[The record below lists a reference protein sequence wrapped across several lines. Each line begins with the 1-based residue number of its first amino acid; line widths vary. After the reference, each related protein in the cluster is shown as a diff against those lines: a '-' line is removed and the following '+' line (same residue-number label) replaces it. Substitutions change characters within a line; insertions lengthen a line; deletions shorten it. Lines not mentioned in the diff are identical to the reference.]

1 MTGARCSARKKRT
14 GEQCGSF
21 PMANGKCRVHGGA
34 TPSGVA
40 LPQTKT
46 GRYSKH
52 LPTRLAARYEEA
64 RSDPD
69 LLTLRDDIGLLDTRM
84 GQVVG
89 ALDTGESKET
99 WSALLAIWGTFEE
112 QFQSLLDTGEP
123 PEEMEATVSKVSA
136 LVRAGLSESYVWA
149 EIRSLM
155 KQRAELVA
163 NERQRM
169 VQLQQMIT
177 SEQAMVLLA
186 SLVSTIKRHVH
197 DRDALAA
204 ISAELGALALRPAR

>member
-1 MTGARCSARKKRT
+1 M
-14 GEQCGSF
+14 
-21 PMANGKCRVHGGA
+21 PNGVCYMHGGKSLA
-34 TPSGVA
+34 GVA
-40 LPQTKT
+40 SGTFKA

-52 LPTRLAARYEEA
+52 LPTRLAGRYEEA
-64 RSDPD
+64 RADPD

-84 GQVVG
+84 GQVIG

-99 WSALLAIWGTFEE
+99 WTVLLSSWGTLEA
-112 QFQSLLDTGEP
+112 QWQTLLDTGEP
-123 PEEMEATVSKVSA
+123 PDEMESTITQIGSLIRS
-136 LVRAGLSESYVWA
+136 GLSEAYVWT

-177 SEQAMVLLA
+177 SEQALVLLG
-186 SLVSTIKRHVH
+186 VVVDTVKRHVT

-204 ISAELGALALRPAR
+204 ISTELGTLALRQAQ

>member
-1 MTGARCSARKKRT
+1 MTGAKCGARKKRS
-14 GEQCGSF
+14 GDPCGSF

-40 LPQTKT
+40 LPQTTT

-64 RSDPD
+64 RDDPD
-69 LLTLRDDIGLLDTRM
+69 LLALRDDIALLDTRL
-84 GQVVG
+84 GEVVG
-89 ALDTGESKET
+89 NLNTGESKAA
-99 WSALLAIWGTFEE
+99 WKALAMLWGSFAAEWKDMPPDDMERSIE
-112 QFQSLLDTGEP
+112 QIGAVVQ
-123 PEEMEATVSKVSA
+123 
-136 LVRAGLSESYVWA
+136 RGLSEAYVWD
-149 EIRSLM
+149 EIRSLV
-155 KQRAELVA
+155 KQRADLVA

-186 SLVSTIKRHVH
+186 SLVSTVKRHVR

-204 ISAELGALALRPAR
+204 ISAELGALALLPAR